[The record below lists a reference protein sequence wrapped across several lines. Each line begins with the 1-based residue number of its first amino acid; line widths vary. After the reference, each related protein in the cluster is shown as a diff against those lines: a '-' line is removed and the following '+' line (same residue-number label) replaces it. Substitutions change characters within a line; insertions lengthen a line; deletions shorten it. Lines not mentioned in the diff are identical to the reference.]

1 MALQACAC
9 GLHLP
14 PAAPHPAPRA
24 ALSCVVMLVVR
35 PSLLRHRSHQINLDS
50 KSACLH
56 TGLAPGNLRSADPLV
71 WSELEDFEFKPVS
84 GAWASPP
91 EPQQG
96 PVQGQTTSG
105 ALLRP
110 AAGTDG
116 PRGCRMPPTAL
127 TGTYG
132 TARDMPLP
140 MPHPRQPAPAGTA
153 GAEWAVCCCC
163 VRVVTTAVDHASTTD
178 GTDALGIVGRVV
190 IGWSG
195 HERAARAAFCRQ
207 DDMNANEKAGSTTGW
222 TTLLLDCGVS
232 ADTIR
237 QTDDA
242 EHWP

>member
-1 MALQACAC
+1 M
-9 GLHLP
+9 
-14 PAAPHPAPRA
+14 
-24 ALSCVVMLVVR
+24 
-35 PSLLRHRSHQINLDS
+35 
-50 KSACLH
+50 
-56 TGLAPGNLRSADPLV
+56 
-71 WSELEDFEFKPVS
+71 
-84 GAWASPP
+84 
-91 EPQQG
+91 
-96 PVQGQTTSG
+96 QGQTTSC

-127 TGTYG
+127 AGAYG

-195 HERAARAAFCRQ
+195 HERAARRAASCRQ
-207 DDMNANEKAGSTTGW
+207 DDMNANEKAGSTSHW
-222 TTLLLDCGVS
+222 LDNSFWIAGC
-232 ADTIR
+232 R
-237 QTDDA
+237 QTPFDKPA
-242 EHWP
+242 MQCIGPRSWLTERTRLAG

>member
-1 MALQACAC
+1 MRAQGVAKNWRQHKKTEADYQ
-9 GLHLP
+9 
-14 PAAPHPAPRA
+14 PAPSDNRR
-24 ALSCVVMLVVR
+24 CGPVRMVVV
-35 PSLLRHRSHQINLDS
+35 P
-50 KSACLH
+50 
-56 TGLAPGNLRSADPLV
+56 TTGNLRSADPLV
-71 WSELEDFEFKPVS
+71 WSELENFEFKPVF

>member
-1 MALQACAC
+1 M
-9 GLHLP
+9 
-14 PAAPHPAPRA
+14 
-24 ALSCVVMLVVR
+24 
-35 PSLLRHRSHQINLDS
+35 
-50 KSACLH
+50 
-56 TGLAPGNLRSADPLV
+56 
-71 WSELEDFEFKPVS
+71 WSELENFEFKPVS

-116 PRGCRMPPTAL
+116 PHGCRMPPTAL

-207 DDMNANEKAGSTTGW
+207 DDMNTNEKAGSTTGW
-222 TTLLLDCGVS
+222 TTLLLDL
-232 ADTIR
+232 
-237 QTDDA
+237 TDDGPGLRTPVRKPMRWQIPMGFSLEFEA
-242 EHWP
+242 CRQLPQIGIGNTSPALPALLGRGFALFLGKCH